1 MVGHMFHTKKEKQIK
16 GNEKIDPLI
25 NTTIAGLVADPKEF
39 EEVKEKAVKTLR
51 IIEFKEAHPSLPL
64 IIVMMGGTGTGKST
78 VFNGLIE
85 HETSMTSVERP
96 ATGGGIFY
104 CHEKHIPALKEM
116 IKTWWN
122 DILVLERE
130 DISQPLSGEAGKIT
144 VVEHQD
150 PDGGFMAIDSPDV
163 DSLVEENERA
173 ALDFYLLADLMIFIS
188 SMEKY
193 ADNRPASLLKQA
205 RSDER
210 EVIFV
215 LNKITPDVR
224 SEEIHDQI
232 NDWGLTETKGTF
244 TLRRIQPA
252 SMEGI
257 SSELGPFKKYI
268 RDTIEKDSKKVRK
281 KEISAARKRFAFLQ
295 EHLQKMISLER
306 EAYDGHVRTLENTF
320 LGVWSR
326 LHDNLSVP
334 KDPALK
340 KVLKSRIKELYQK
353 YDILA
358 PPRRLISSVFT
369 IPLRLMGILPPL
381 EDKIGQDI
389 KTLHHKTDMA
399 PIVSALTEYQLCVA
413 REIKEGPFKRAV
425 YEKKPEMDQDEAKE
439 LFQTSLKEV
448 EVWLDERFKELK
460 RGMPA
465 HKKAGMYSLSLA
477 WGVVI
482 VGIESVTM
490 GGLSILE
497 MAIDAALAPFVTGGT
512 LEIFVLN
519 EMKAIARGLNER
531 YSKAVKTVL
540 SAQND
545 RYLEIL
551 KELQPR

>member
-1 MVGHMFHTKKEKQIK
+1 MFHTTK
-16 GNEKIDPLI
+16 GKRTRKVENTDKII
-25 NTTIAGLVADPKEF
+25 NTTIAGLATDPKVF
-39 EEVKEKAVKTLR
+39 EEVKETAIKTLR

-85 HETSMTSVERP
+85 HEISMTSVERP

-104 CHEKHIPALKEM
+104 CHEEHIPPLKEM
-116 IKTWWN
+116 IKPWWN
-122 DILVLERE
+122 NILLLESGN
-130 DISQPLSGEAGKIT
+130 ISQPLSGEAGKIT
-144 VVEHQD
+144 VVLHQD
-150 PDGGFMAIDSPDV
+150 PDGWFIAIDSPDL
-163 DSLVEENERA
+163 DSLVEENEKA
-173 ALDFYLLADLMIFIS
+173 ALDFYLLADLIVFIS

-193 ADNRPASLLKQA
+193 ADNRPLSQLKQA
-205 RSDER
+205 RLDER
-210 EVIFV
+210 EVVFV
-215 LNKITPDVR
+215 LNKITPDVQ
-224 SEEIHDQI
+224 SEEIHAQI
-232 NDWGLTETKGTF
+232 NNWGLTEEKGTF
-244 TLRRIQPA
+244 TLRRIQPV
-252 SMEGI
+252 SVEGI

-268 RDTIEKDSKKVRK
+268 QDTIEKDSKKVRK
-281 KEISAARKRFAFLQ
+281 KEISAARKRLTFLQ
-295 EHLQKMISLER
+295 ERLQKMISLER
-306 EAYDGHVRTLENTF
+306 EAYDNHVLTLENTF
-320 LGVWSR
+320 LSVWSQ
-326 LHDNLSVP
+326 LHNNLSMP

-340 KVLKSRIKELYQK
+340 KVLKSHIKELYQK

-358 PPRRLISSVFT
+358 PPRRLISSVFK

-399 PIVSALTEYQLCVA
+399 PIVSALTEYQLRVA
-413 REIKEGPFKRAV
+413 REIKEGPFKRAL
-425 YEKKPEMDQDEAKE
+425 YEKKPEMDQDEVKE

-448 EVWLDERFKELK
+448 EVWLDERFKEMK

-531 YSKAVKTVL
+531 YTKVVRTVL
-540 SAQND
+540 TAQND
-545 RYLEIL
+545 RYLKIL
-551 KELQPR
+551 KDLQPR